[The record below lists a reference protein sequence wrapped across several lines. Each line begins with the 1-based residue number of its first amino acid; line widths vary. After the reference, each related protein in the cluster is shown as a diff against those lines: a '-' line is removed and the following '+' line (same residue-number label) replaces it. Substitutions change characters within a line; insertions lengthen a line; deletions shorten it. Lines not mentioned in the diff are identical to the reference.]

1 MSGHGGSG
9 GDTPDPKSGP
19 MLFWMGAGGLGLII
33 SFLALQAYFRW
44 VERGELYTKVITKP
58 PVELLELEGKQIE
71 QISGYRWIDPD
82 QGIVAI
88 PIERAMEIVASESN
102 SRN

>member
-1 MSGHGGSG
+1 
-9 GDTPDPKSGP
+9 
-19 MLFWMGAGGLGLII
+19 MLFWTLAGGLGLVV

-44 VERGELYTKVITKP
+44 IERAERYDKVITKP

-71 QISGYRWIDPD
+71 QISGYRWIDPEK
-82 QGIVAI
+82 GIVGI
-88 PIERAMEIVASESN
+88 PIERAMEVVASESR

>member
-1 MSGHGGSG
+1 
-9 GDTPDPKSGP
+9 
-19 MLFWMGAGGLGLII
+19 MLFWTVAGGLGLII
-33 SFLALQAYFRW
+33 SFLALQSYFRW
-44 VERGELYTKVITKP
+44 VEQREIYTKVITKP

-82 QGIVAI
+82 QGIVGI
-88 PIERAMEIVASESN
+88 PIERAMEIVASESS